1 MIFYMCEK
9 NDFINRRNMILEKIT
24 NIQKL
29 NDLSKYKLQI
39 LNDILGDGHQFTEQ
53 QRSQLELAI
62 IHDSEID
69 ILLML
74 NHTYS
79 HTLMKYIRLCLQA
92 NIDIVNIFKRR
103 TFTEN
108 DIPTLIYLYKT
119 KTRVT

>member
-1 MIFYMCEK
+1 MCEK